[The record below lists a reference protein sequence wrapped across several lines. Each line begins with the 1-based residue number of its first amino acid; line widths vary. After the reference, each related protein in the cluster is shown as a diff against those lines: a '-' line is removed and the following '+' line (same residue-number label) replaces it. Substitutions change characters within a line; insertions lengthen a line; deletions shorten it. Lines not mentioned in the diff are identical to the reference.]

1 MSRRIETKTAE
12 VSGGVYEIK
21 KRTGVPGQRGNS
33 KLKTPKEH
41 VILCAALGGLL
52 KSRREGKHRA
62 IKMTH

>member
-1 MSRRIETKTAE
+1 M
-12 VSGGVYEIK
+12 SGGVYEIK

-33 KLKTPKEH
+33 KRKTPKEH